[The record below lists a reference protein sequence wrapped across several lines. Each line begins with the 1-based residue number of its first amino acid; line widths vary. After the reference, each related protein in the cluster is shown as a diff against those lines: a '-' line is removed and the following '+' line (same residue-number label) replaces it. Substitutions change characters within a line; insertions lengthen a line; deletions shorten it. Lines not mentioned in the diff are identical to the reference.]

1 MMKRKLIPF
10 TLFLATLSASSTS
23 IAASQ
28 EISKS
33 IYTCND
39 NPRVMEVIYVNTEAG
54 NAYAIISQV
63 NEMIPMRLMKMASGA
78 NYEAID
84 KNYTYKLYTKGKTAE
99 LVEGDDKPVLS
110 NCSLAN

>member
-1 MMKRKLIPF
+1 MKRKLIPF
-10 TLFLATLSASSTS
+10 TLFLAALSASTTS

-39 NPRVMEVIYVNTEAG
+39 NQVMEVIYVNTEAG

-84 KNYTYKLYTKGKTAE
+84 KIILINFIPKAKRLNWWKVMINLFSVT
-99 LVEGDDKPVLS
+99 VP
-110 NCSLAN
+110 

>member
-39 NPRVMEVIYVNTEAG
+39 NQVMEVIYVNT
-54 NAYAIISQV
+54 
-63 NEMIPMRLMKMASGA
+63 
-78 NYEAID
+78 
-84 KNYTYKLYTKGKTAE
+84 
-99 LVEGDDKPVLS
+99 
-110 NCSLAN
+110 

>member
-1 MMKRKLIPF
+1 MMKRKLIPL
-10 TLFLATLSASSTS
+10 TLFLTALSVSTASM
-23 IAASQ
+23 AASQ

-39 NPRVMEVIYVNTEAG
+39 NQVMEVIYVNTEAG

-110 NCSLAN
+110 NCYLAN

>member
-1 MMKRKLIPF
+1 MKRKLIPF
-10 TLFLATLSASSTS
+10 TLFLAALSASTTS

-39 NPRVMEVIYVNTEAG
+39 NRVMEVIYVNTEAG

-63 NEMIPMRLMKMASGA
+63 NEMIPDAVNENGLRSKLRSHRQ
-78 NYEAID
+78 
-84 KNYTYKLYTKGKTAE
+84 KLY
-99 LVEGDDKPVLS
+99 L
-110 NCSLAN
+110 

>member
-1 MMKRKLIPF
+1 MKRKLIPF
-10 TLFLATLSASSTS
+10 TLFLAALSASTTS

-39 NPRVMEVIYVNTEAG
+39 NQVMEVIYVNTEAG

-63 NEMIPMRLMKMASGA
+63 NEMIDAVNENGLRSKLRSHRQ
-78 NYEAID
+78 
-84 KNYTYKLYTKGKTAE
+84 KLY
-99 LVEGDDKPVLS
+99 L
-110 NCSLAN
+110 

>member
-10 TLFLATLSASSTS
+10 TLFLAALSASTTS

-39 NPRVMEVIYVNTEAG
+39 NQVMEVILRQHRGWKRLCDYQSGKRDDPDA
-54 NAYAIISQV
+54 V
-63 NEMIPMRLMKMASGA
+63 NENGLRSKLRSHRQ
-78 NYEAID
+78 
-84 KNYTYKLYTKGKTAE
+84 KLY
-99 LVEGDDKPVLS
+99 L
-110 NCSLAN
+110 

>member
-10 TLFLATLSASSTS
+10 TLFLAALSASSTS

-39 NPRVMEVIYVNTEAG
+39 NQVMEVIYVNTEAG
-54 NAYAIISQV
+54 NAYAIISCGKVDDPDAV
-63 NEMIPMRLMKMASGA
+63 NENGS
-78 NYEAID
+78 
-84 KNYTYKLYTKGKTAE
+84 
-99 LVEGDDKPVLS
+99 S
-110 NCSLAN
+110 NM

>member
-10 TLFLATLSASSTS
+10 TLFLTALGVSTASM
-23 IAASQ
+23 AASQ

-39 NPRVMEVIYVNTEAG
+39 NQVMEVIYINTEAG
-54 NAYAIISQV
+54 NAYAIINQV

-78 NYEAID
+78 NYEA
-84 KNYTYKLYTKGKTAE
+84 L
-99 LVEGDDKPVLS
+99 
-110 NCSLAN
+110 

>member
-10 TLFLATLSASSTS
+10 TLSLTALSVSTAS

-33 IYTCND
+33 IYACND
-39 NPRVMEVIYVNTEAG
+39 NQVMEVIYVNTEAG
-54 NAYAIISQV
+54 STYAIINQV

-78 NYEAID
+78 NYEAMD

-99 LVEGDDKPVLS
+99 LVEGDDKPILS
-110 NCSLAN
+110 DCYLAN

>member
-10 TLFLATLSASSTS
+10 TLFLAALSASTTS

-39 NPRVMEVIYVNTEAG
+39 NQVMEVIYVNTEAG

-84 KNYTYKLYTKGKTAE
+84 KNYTLPKAKRLNWWKVMINLFSVT
-99 LVEGDDKPVLS
+99 VP
-110 NCSLAN
+110 